1 MDPQNY
7 CPISLLP
14 LLSKIIERIVHDQT
28 EEFLSILTKKLVR
41 FYQELM
47 VSDNILVLHYWYF
60 TVLLPRALPLYTI
73 K

>member
-47 VSDNILVLHYWYF
+47 VSDNILVLRYWYF